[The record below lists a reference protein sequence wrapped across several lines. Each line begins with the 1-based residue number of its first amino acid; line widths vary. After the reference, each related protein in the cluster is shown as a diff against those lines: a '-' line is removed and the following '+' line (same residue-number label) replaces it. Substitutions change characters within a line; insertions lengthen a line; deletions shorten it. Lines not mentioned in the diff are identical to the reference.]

1 MFSVAKLKLIAYA
14 FALLALAYPAMV
26 PPTLGALG
34 AVVAAMAAVVGWVL
48 VNLSLTLTI
57 AAGLLLAR
65 ALPSV
70 PRWLGRALVASAAA
84 VAPQKA

>member
-1 MFSVAKLKLIAYA
+1 MFSVSKLKLIAYA

-26 PPTLGALG
+26 PPALGALG
-34 AVVAAMAAVVGWVL
+34 AVVAAMVAVVGWVL

-65 ALPSV
+65 ALPGV
-70 PRWLGRALVASAAA
+70 PRWLGRALAASAAA